1 MRRPSTESDR
11 LWGDPA
17 APETLLGAAQ
27 TCVEDFYRRMF
38 RTWPGAIT
46 RQGAGYTLSFS
57 GDTGL
62 TGANHLWP
70 HTPGALSDSVLSE
83 AEAFFRVHRALW
95 SVVYI
100 EPPFAAVSAWLRQR
114 GYTLRW
120 DAPLLAWDGPPPPA
134 PRHERVT
141 VIRATTA
148 PHLAAVRRVMEE
160 AFMSGSEV
168 SQRVVRDE
176 HLADPDVAHYLVY
189 AGPEA
194 VACATVVRHDGM
206 AGVWN
211 VGTRRGF
218 RRRGYATLLMQT
230 VLHDLT
236 AWGCTGS
243 ILMASPSGEPLYL
256 KLGYR
261 PIGRICY
268 MGPPDDLTRW
278 WGFA

>member
-1 MRRPSTESDR
+1 VPRPEQAT
-11 LWGDPA
+11 
-17 APETLLGAAQ
+17 
-27 TCVEDFYRRMF
+27 
-38 RTWPGAIT
+38 
-46 RQGAGYTLSFS
+46 
-57 GDTGL
+57 
-62 TGANHLWP
+62 
-70 HTPGALSDSVLSE
+70 
-83 AEAFFRVHRALW
+83 
-95 SVVYI
+95 VV
-100 EPPFAAVSAWLRQR
+100 Q
-114 GYTLRW
+114 
-120 DAPLLAWDGPPPPA
+120 
-134 PRHERVT
+134 
-141 VIRATTA
+141 ATTLH
-148 PHLAAVRRVMEE
+148 HLAAVRSVMEE

-168 SQRVVRDE
+168 SQRVVREE
-176 HLADPDVAHYLVY
+176 HLGDPDVAHYLVY

-218 RRRGYATLLMQT
+218 RRQGYATLLMQT

-236 AWGCTGS
+236 AWGCTCS